1 MNRITSTEID
11 LNELTDEL
19 PELMEMIVTIYSGNN
34 TDKITTFIG
43 NHPTLMKFQFLK
55 HEIPEGDREILR
67 QRFEPDWQ
75 EYFQSKRCIPI

>member
-43 NHPTLMKFQFLK
+43 NHPTLMKFQKVIVKYFVKDSNRIGKSIFNQKDAFL
-55 HEIPEGDREILR
+55 
-67 QRFEPDWQ
+67 FE
-75 EYFQSKRCIPI
+75 SKNEL